1 MKNTHVSILVI
12 LFLILSGQIKANEW
26 GKTGH
31 RVIGEVA
38 QQHLTPKAT
47 AKVNEILNGM
57 SLAFASTY
65 ADEIRSDS
73 RYNHLAPLHYV
84 NMHEGVCY
92 NDAEKN
98 PDGDIVTAMQ
108 YCIEV
113 LRNPESSIENKA
125 FYLKLLVHFIGD
137 IHQPLH
143 AGRKADKG
151 GNDINISWFG
161 ESTNLHRLWDSDLID
176 HYQMSYTELAENLPK
191 LSDKKKSSCMAA
203 SRLDWVHESQ
213 QLASSIYE
221 KTPQGA
227 QLGYVYH
234 YQNFDIVR
242 IRLLLA
248 GLRLAAT
255 LNDIF
260 DPSTS

>member
-1 MKNTHVSILVI
+1 MKNTYISIIVV
-12 LFLILSGQIKANEW
+12 LFLTFSSQAIANDW

-38 QQHLTPKAT
+38 QQHLTPKT
-47 AKVNEILNGM
+47 TQQVNTILNGM

-65 ADEIRSDS
+65 ADEIRSDG
-73 RYNHLAPLHYV
+73 RYNHLAPWHYV
-84 NMHEGVCY
+84 NMEKDICY

-98 PDGDIVTAMQ
+98 PNGDIVTAMQ
-108 YCIEV
+108 YCIDV
-113 LRNPESSIENKA
+113 LKNAESSVDDKA

-143 AGRKADKG
+143 AGRKSDKG
-151 GNDINISWFG
+151 GNDINVTWFG
-161 ESTNLHRLWDSDLID
+161 EPTNLHRLWDSDLID
-176 HYQMSYTELAENLPK
+176 HYQMSYTELTENLPK
-191 LSDKKKSSCMAA
+191 LSEQQKRSSMAA

-213 QLASSIYE
+213 QLATRIYE
-221 KTPQGA
+221 KTPADA

-234 YQNFDIVR
+234 YQNFDTVR
-242 IRLLLA
+242 DRLLHA

-255 LNDIF
+255 LNAIF
-260 DPSTS
+260 DPATS